1 MPRMREILVLML
13 ALASAS
19 CASSGQRPD
28 WCSVAAV
35 RSDAEAVLAAYTRA
49 TIAEDIDA
57 YMALTPETLA
67 IDDTSGVTIDRDE
80 LRANVLRDWAVIVET
95 LALEQSIESV
105 VLNGC
110 GTAEL
115 IVDQRWERTMLRPN
129 GATGTD
135 RILTTQR
142 HRETWRHTAQGWR
155 GFEIEELGGD
165 IFVNGERYT
174 PQ

>member
-1 MPRMREILVLML
+1 MHSMRKIL
-13 ALASAS
+13 ALALALAAAG
-19 CASSGQRPD
+19 CASPGQRPD
-28 WCSVAAV
+28 WCSVEAV
-35 RSDAEAVLAAYTRA
+35 RRDAEAVLAAYARA

-67 IDDTSGVTIDRDE
+67 IDDTSGATIDRDA

-95 LALEQSIESV
+95 LALEQSIESIA
-105 VLNGC
+105 LNGC
-110 GTAEL
+110 DSAEL

-129 GATGTD
+129 GAAGTD